1 MKKCFYITAAFIL
14 FAALLYTLARL
25 SVPAAVPQP
34 VAITVQAQP
43 PAPYPADFDEQ
54 LARQHAI
61 KIGRYD
67 ESALPQGIPWTSGES
82 FEEPGSPQAVK
93 GGCFRLSNVGPFP
106 ANFLAF
112 GSPAPQFFHYNLFDR
127 IEVPLVRA
135 HPSTGQL
142 IPGLAEAWAEHGGWL
157 WFKLQP
163 HARYTNGRPVRA
175 ADFALG
181 VLLRLQTGD
190 TLIGSYAAELQVYG
204 DSIIAIRPHQ
214 TGVLPHL
221 KAAALLR
228 PAEPG
233 FYAEFGS
240 DYQTRYKHRVPP
252 GTGAYTVGKVQ
263 RGRLITLVRNDAWWA
278 KDLPGFR
285 YTCNADC
292 IEHHFLTDE
301 AQVWEMF
308 LQGKLDAMQTRN
320 IAAWQQYLE
329 KADDKIQQHRFEVNC
344 PLPPYGIALNAAQLP
359 NIHLRRGLMQAMD
372 MQSAIRVIFR
382 GEAEQLPQFA
392 TGYSYLHHKT
402 PQYQYNPQAA
412 RAEFAAAGYTGIG
425 QDGILQREDG
435 TRLSVRLTFSP
446 SQKISTLV
454 TLLAQSA
461 AACGVEIVPEP
472 LPWQLCAESVKKMQH
487 QMLFWATVPATP
499 LPDYMRSFHST
510 AQGDDAPFCLNSADM
525 DAAIA
530 ALEDATT
537 LEQAANACATADAI
551 IHEQAIWLPG
561 WMENRVNIA
570 TWPHVHLPQGG
581 YTTYDI
587 AESHTYWLSD

>member
-372 MQSAIRVIFR
+372 MQMAIRVIFR

-435 TRLSVRLTFSP
+435 TRLSVRITFSP

-472 LPWQLCAESVKKMQH
+472 LPWQLCAESVKKKQH